1 MLKCYQSISQLISC
15 IFPKYSNEFDVIRRL
30 VCMRFGEWGPFAEGG
45 ISAQLQKT
53 RLCFAA
59 GASLSENQLYRH
71 RGRSSER
78 WSKSGDNG
86 KWRRMQ
92 KGEPILIFGRWLIQ
106 KDTKPSLSCVDT
118 KVTKRGRNSDSTDKK
133 IGSRFYIQKQ
143 MSDLDLR
150 HQIFVSTAGE
160 PTSRRETGNLILSH
174 ILMRKI
180 PKSRFMNFGGSVKI
194 CSY

>member
-1 MLKCYQSISQLISC
+1 MLYVVWYACASVNEGPLRKGEFLHSYKRRDFASQPEQVHRKTNSIAI
-15 IFPKYSNEFDVIRRL
+15 
-30 VCMRFGEWGPFAEGG
+30 AEE
-45 ISAQLQKT
+45 
-53 RLCFAA
+53 AA
-59 GASLSENQLYRH
+59 NDGV
-71 RGRSSER
+71 
-78 WSKSGDNG
+78 KSGDNG

-106 KDTKPSLSCVDT
+106 KDTKPSLSRVDT

-150 HQIFVSTAGE
+150 HQIFDSTAGE